1 MRILI
6 LIGMLFTAPALLG
19 GETIYQWTDKDG
31 NTHFSESPPPAGTEA
46 VQRNLEP
53 MPKVGTVD
61 PYLDADETKQLTAE
75 QVNRENEELTQ
86 RRLDATT
93 REEQLAIEC
102 ETAQGVIDKLSS
114 ARYAKIASPDGSVR
128 VMSDAEREDRI
139 RTSEKYIDEN
149 CL

>member
-6 LIGMLFTAPALLG
+6 LLGLLLTAPALLA

-31 NTHFSESPPPAGTEA
+31 NTHFSESPPPAGTVA

-61 PYLDADETKQLTAE
+61 PYLDADETRQVTAE
-75 QVNRENEELTQ
+75 QYNKANEELIQ

-93 REEQLAIEC
+93 LEEQQAVEC
-102 ETAQGVIDKLSS
+102 ETAQGVIDKLS
-114 ARYAKIASPDGSVR
+114 AGRLAKLASPDGTLR

-139 RTSEKYIDEN
+139 RTSQKYIDEN